1 MRFAIPFPLEQR
13 ERKEEVV
20 RVSATSF
27 LVSPF
32 DQSKSEEMNR
42 MKMRMGMRMNTIAML
57 RSREYYVAG
66 EEIRRTAEVRI
77 RKISIG

>member
-1 MRFAIPFPLEQR
+1 
-13 ERKEEVV
+13 
-20 RVSATSF
+20 
-27 LVSPF
+27 
-32 DQSKSEEMNR
+32 

-57 RSREYYVAG
+57 RSREYYVAE